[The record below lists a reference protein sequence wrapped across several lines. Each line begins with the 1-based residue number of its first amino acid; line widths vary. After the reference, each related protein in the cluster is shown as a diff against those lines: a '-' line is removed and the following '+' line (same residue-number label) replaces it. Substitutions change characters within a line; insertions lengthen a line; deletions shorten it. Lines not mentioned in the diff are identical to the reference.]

1 MSVGQRKELSGSF
14 LGEKKVEENSLRGKG
29 R

>member
-1 MSVGQRKELSGSF
+1 MSVGQRKDLSGSF
-14 LGEKKVEENSLRGKG
+14 LGEKKVEENFLRGKG